1 MMVFRKNYFILTVI
15 LFVIEV
21 CIAVFVNDRFIRP
34 YVGDFL
40 VVILIYCFTRSFFN
54 VPVIQTAIGVLA
66 FAFTIEGLQ
75 YIEFV
80 NILGLQNSKL
90 ASVVLGNSF
99 AWMDMITYVLGIG
112 FVLACESLNSN
123 KKSNKISEQ
132 IAEKKC

>member
-1 MMVFRKNYFILTVI
+1 MVFRKNYFILTVI
-15 LFVIEV
+15 LFVAEV
-21 CIAVFVNDRFIRP
+21 CIALFVNDRFIRP

-40 VVILIYCFTRSFFN
+40 VVMLIYCFVRSFFN
-54 VPVIQTAIGVLA
+54 VPVIQAAIGVLV

-75 YIEFV
+75 YIQFV
-80 NILGLQNSKL
+80 NILGLQNLKL

-112 FVLACESLNSN
+112 FVLACESLNN
-123 KKSNKISEQ
+123 NLKSNKISEQ